1 MPGGEA
7 GGIPS
12 TGVDCVTTR
21 MDMTM
26 QTQSRLRLGIVAAL
40 AASALTGGV
49 MIAPANAADSTDYTV
64 YSTGGTNAAAN
75 VAPALPAGLSWTKVS
90 AGTTQTLYLRSD
102 GQVFGTGANTNHSLD
117 IPALPAGVT
126 YVDVDG
132 TGDVTVLV
140 RSDGQIVYA
149 SNPYAKPLYVPA
161 LPTGVTY
168 KKVFSGGTSITALRS
183 DGRAVMF
190 KVYFDDR
197 YVDPTPAPTADPTAT
212 PSPTPT
218 ATATPVV
225 NPAAVY
231 TERVTADAD
240 YIDAATSGS
249 DYALLLHA
257 TGKAKFVD
265 LRVTKTPALG
275 TAKVPTLPAG
285 MRYTAIDAASV
296 AVYVRSDG
304 KVITAGATPKGTISI
319 PATPVGVTYVDADAG
334 DYSVSLLLS
343 NGNSAVVGYSDTIGV
358 TPTVPKIAKG
368 YKFSAISNNASHATF
383 VVSKLLAGQT
393 VQTSISSVKRP
404 TIVVH
409 GTSATYTVK
418 VFSMAATRGGQIKI
432 TYKNKVIGTGVIGD
446 GAKATIQ
453 VSTALMPKKAR
464 NKVGIAFMGIGNAG
478 KSTSATKYVGYIR
491 TK

>member
-1 MPGGEA
+1 
-7 GGIPS
+7 
-12 TGVDCVTTR
+12 
-21 MDMTM
+21 M
-26 QTQSRLRLGIVAAL
+26 QTSSRISLGIIAAL
-40 AASALTGGV
+40 AASALAGGAI
-49 MIAPANAADSTDYTV
+49 IAPASAADSTDYVV
-64 YSTGGTNAAAN
+64 YNTGGTNAAAN
-75 VAPALPAGLSWTKVS
+75 IAPALPAGLSWTKVS

-102 GQVFGTGANTNHSLD
+102 GQVFGAGANTNHSLD
-117 IPALPAGVT
+117 IPALPSGVT

-140 RSDGQIVYA
+140 RSDGQLVYA
-149 SNPYAKPLYVPA
+149 SDPYAKPLYVPE
-161 LPTGVTY
+161 LPAGVTY
-168 KKVFSGGTSITALRS
+168 KKVFSGGTSVTALRS
-183 DGRAVMF
+183 DGKAVMF
-190 KVYFDDR
+190 TVYFDDR
-197 YVDPTPAPTADPTAT
+197 FIEPTSTAT

-218 ATATPVV
+218 ATPTPVV

-231 TERVTADAD
+231 TERVTTDSD

-249 DYALLLHA
+249 NYAILLHA

-265 LRVTKTPALG
+265 LRATKTPALA

-285 MRYTAIDAASV
+285 MRYTAIDASSV

-304 KVITAGATPKGTISI
+304 KVITAGTTPKGTIAI

-334 DYSVSLLLS
+334 DYSISLLLS
-343 NGNSAVVGYSDTIGV
+343 NGNAAVVGYSDAIGV
-358 TPTVPKIAKG
+358 TPTIPKLAKG
-368 YKFSAISNNASHATF
+368 YKFAAISNNASHGTF
-383 VVSKLLAGQT
+383 VVSKLLPGQT

-409 GTSATYTVK
+409 GSTATYTVK

-453 VSTALMPKKAR
+453 VSTDLMPKKAR
-464 NKVGIAFMGIGNAG
+464 NKVGIAYMGIGNAG